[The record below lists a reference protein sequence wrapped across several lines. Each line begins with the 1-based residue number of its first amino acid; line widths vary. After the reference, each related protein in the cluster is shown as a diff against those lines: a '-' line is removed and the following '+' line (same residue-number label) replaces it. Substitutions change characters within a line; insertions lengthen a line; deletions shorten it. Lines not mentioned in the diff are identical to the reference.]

1 MSETD
6 SRFSEE
12 SLRKIAEQ
20 KVIFRAALK
29 MHSLIYILANS
40 FLGFINYVFS
50 PAFLW
55 FLFPLFAW
63 LIGLVIHFTLYLLYA
78 RGVYP
83 KSKKTVIL
91 IFIAYFFVVLLLF
104 VINYVTLGEINWA
117 LYPAVFAGVGVLIC
131 IITYLVFYRSKITQS
146 GDIKTKKQRAIEKE
160 MERMR
165 QRMDKKKAE

>member
-20 KVIFRAALK
+20 KVSFRASLK
-29 MHSLIYILANS
+29 MHSLIYLLANS
-40 FLGFINYVFS
+40 LLGFINYVLS
-50 PAFLW
+50 PDFLW

-83 KSKKTVIL
+83 KLKRTVIL
-91 IFIAYFFVVLLLF
+91 IFIIYFFVVLLLF

-117 LYPAVFAGVGVLIC
+117 LYPAVFGGVGVLIV
-131 IITYLVFYRSKITQS
+131 IITYLIFFRSKITQS

-160 MERMR
+160 MKRMR
-165 QRMDKKKAE
+165 QRMEK